1 MSISTRE
8 IITLLS
14 AALAPITA
22 VVALGIAYRQYRLE
36 HAKLR
41 QTLYDRRLAVFN
53 SAMELLSVIMRDGNV
68 GMEQLFKV
76 LAETNQ
82 SYFLLGEG
90 ISEYLTELYNKGVDL
105 HTTNERL
112 HHSSLPAGEER
123 TRLAYENGEL
133 LKWFG
138 DQFTVARK
146 KFAKHLALDR

>member
-1 MSISTRE
+1 VKD

-36 HAKLR
+36 HVKLR
-41 QTLYDRRLAVFN
+41 QTLYERRLGIFN
-53 SAMELLSVIMRDGNV
+53 SAMELLSHIMRDGDIKT
-68 GMEQLFKV
+68 GQLFKF
-76 LAETNQ
+76 LAETTQ
-82 SYFLLGEG
+82 SYFLLGEE
-90 ISEYLTELYNKGVDL
+90 ISDYLTELYKKGVDL
-105 HTTNERL
+105 STTNQRL
-112 HHSSLPAGEER
+112 HHSNLPVGEER
-123 TRLAYENGEL
+123 TRLAHENGEL

>member
-1 MSISTRE
+1 VKD

-36 HAKLR
+36 HIKLR
-41 QTLYDRRLAVFN
+41 QTLYERRLAIFN
-53 SAMELLSVIMRDGNV
+53 SAMQLLSHIMQDADIK
-68 GMEQLFKV
+68 MEQLFKF

-82 SYFLLGEG
+82 SYFLLGEE
-90 ISEYLTELYNKGVDL
+90 ISEYLTELYKKGVDL
-105 HTTNERL
+105 STTNQRL
-112 HHSSLPAGEER
+112 HHSNLPGGEER
-123 TRLAYENGEL
+123 TRLAHEKGEL

-146 KFAKHLALDR
+146 KFAKHLALDK